1 MVEQSALTIL
11 RGIGAIITDSHIIHK
26 TGRHGRTYINKYAIL
41 PHTEETSQLCFDI
54 AERFRSDGVDIVIA
68 PAISSIIISQLVA
81 HYLTITTGREV
92 LGIYAEKETSFF
104 HNPKEKGRS
113 YYYNTGKS
121 VIRPD
126 FSKFVPGKNVLVAK
140 DVVTTGRSIK
150 SVVKS
155 TRNIGGTVIGVGGL
169 CNRSSVVAVD
179 FGNVPKFEFLLTIDM
194 ETVSEEECRRFGP
207 CSKGVPI
214 YKDFREGHLSLV

>member
-1 MVEQSALTIL
+1 MIEQSALTIL
-11 RGIGAIITDSHIIHK
+11 RGIGAIITDSHIVHR
-26 TGRHGRTYINKYAIL
+26 TGRHGQAYINKYAIL
-41 PHTEETSQLCFDI
+41 PHTEETSRLCFDI
-54 AERFRSDGVDIVIA
+54 AKRFKSDEVDIVIA

-113 YYYNTGKS
+113 YFYNTGKS

-126 FSKFVPGKNVLVAK
+126 FSKFVPGKNVLVVK

-150 SVVKS
+150 RVVKS
-155 TRNIGGTVIGVGGL
+155 IRDIGGTVIGVSGL
-169 CNRSSVVAVD
+169 CNRSSIVAAD
-179 FGNVPKFEFLLTIDM
+179 FGNVPRFEFLLTIDM
-194 ETVSEEECRRFGP
+194 ETTSEEECLRFGL
-207 CSKGVPI
+207 CSKGVPVHR
-214 YKDFREGHLSLV
+214 DFREGHLSLI